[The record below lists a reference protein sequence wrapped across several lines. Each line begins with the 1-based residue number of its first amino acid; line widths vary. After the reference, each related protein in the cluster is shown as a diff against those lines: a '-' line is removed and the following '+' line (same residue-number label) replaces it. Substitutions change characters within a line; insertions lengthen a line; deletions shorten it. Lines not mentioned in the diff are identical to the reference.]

1 VPQMLRSWRDS
12 EQKSREQD
20 EYTTSHGADLRTPV
34 HQGSAGGGML
44 FHSLSLNLRL
54 VTGFWIFR
62 IQIPRTT
69 NSLPNISLLSRLNG
83 RILRLPI
90 THLDEEM
97 SAIISKLEN
106 CSKLLVI
113 QRRAL
118 AKSFAPA

>member
-1 VPQMLRSWRDS
+1 VPQILRPWRDS

-20 EYTTSHGADLRTPV
+20 EYASSHGRDLRTPV
-34 HQGSAGGGML
+34 HQRSARGGSL
-44 FHSLSLNLRL
+44 FHSLSLSISDWLQVSR
-54 VTGFWIFR
+54 VSGT
-62 IQIPRTT
+62 QIPRTT

-90 THLDEEM
+90 AHLDEEM

-113 QRRAL
+113 Q
-118 AKSFAPA
+118 